1 MLLIDRVIWLVGVS
15 RAQDFVANRFTVRS
29 CGLNGISD
37 FPNNIWEHSVA
48 SSILNRFRVLPA
60 VKKYR
65 LPMKPF
71 LRAIKQSLKYKWSI
85 AGAFVCSFLIA
96 IIWSASITTVFP
108 IVKIVLEDET
118 AITWVDKSLK
128 TSQANLE
135 SLEVE
140 VADLKAD
147 FAQTNDPVISNRI
160 ELKQDRIRA
169 ETKSLE
175 WFGEVQPYVAK
186 YAPESPFQTLC
197 YALGWLL
204 VVTCIKG
211 VLLVV
216 SAILDARVAERTVYD
231 MRRIFYRKALE
242 LDQRRIDDIGMSN
255 MMTQL
260 SHNMIL
266 ISSGLRM
273 FYGKCF
279 REPLKMIS
287 CLVCA
292 AMISTPLL
300 LISLIIVP
308 AGAFLIHSVS
318 RRMKNSTQVEMAG
331 IGEVFRTL
339 IETFKA
345 VKTVR
350 IFNRERTERHRFKK
364 NARTLYDMQIRIAL
378 YDSLLRPVTEVLSIL
393 SISLSM
399 LVGAY
404 LVLNRETHLFG
415 YIRVSDSPISPTM
428 LLLFYSMLAG
438 AADPARKMSGIVN
451 ALVRGG
457 TACDNLYRSFD
468 PLPDVRAPEN
478 PIAVPDHRQ
487 AIEFQNVFF
496 AYLPRQPVL
505 KKIDLQ
511 IPFGQ
516 TVAIVGGNGSGKSTL
531 MNLLAR
537 FYDPHNGRVL
547 IDGHDVRQMPPKQVR
562 KQMAWVTQDSV
573 LFNGTLWDNVS
584 YGRAN
589 ASDADVLAAIKVA
602 HVDRFVDSLADGYQ
616 TDVGDDGT
624 SLSAGQRQRVALAR
638 AVLSNPKILILDEA
652 TSQIDGHSEGQILES
667 LREFIKSRTTFI
679 VTHRPSSL
687 KLADRVI
694 VMELGEV
701 VHDSGVDGAAVGSK
715 QFQQL
720 FSRAA

>member
-1 MLLIDRVIWLVGVS
+1 
-15 RAQDFVANRFTVRS
+15 
-29 CGLNGISD
+29 
-37 FPNNIWEHSVA
+37 
-48 SSILNRFRVLPA
+48 
-60 VKKYR
+60 
-65 LPMKPF
+65 MKPF

-85 AGAFVCSFLIA
+85 AGAFLCSFLIA

-118 AITWVDKSLK
+118 AITWVDKSIRTAEVNLK
-128 TSQANLE
+128 TLDEEIVELSTELE
-135 SLEVE
+135 
-140 VADLKAD
+140 
-147 FAQTNDPVISNRI
+147 QTNDPIVSNRI
-160 ELKQDRIRA
+160 ELKRDRANA
-169 ETKSLE
+169 EKKSLE
-175 WFGEVQPYVAK
+175 WFRSVQPYVDK

-204 VVTCIKG
+204 IVSVLKG
-211 VLLVV
+211 VLLVA

-242 LDQRRIDDIGMSN
+242 LDQRRIDAIGTSN

-260 SHNMIL
+260 SYNMMM

-287 CLVCA
+287 CLTCA

-318 RRMKNSTQVEMAG
+318 RRMKKSTQVEMAG

-350 IFNRERTERHRFKK
+350 IFNRERTERHRFKT
-364 NARTLYDMQIRIAL
+364 NATTLYDMQIRIAL
-378 YDSLLRPVTEVLSIL
+378 YDSLLRPITEVLSIV

-404 LVLNRETHLFG
+404 LVLNQETHLFG
-415 YIRVSDSPISPTM
+415 FIKMSDSPISPSM

-438 AADPARKMSGIVN
+438 AADPARKMSEIVN
-451 ALVRGG
+451 VIVRGG
-457 TACDNLYRSFD
+457 TACDNLYKTLD
-468 PLPDVRAPEN
+468 PLPLVRAPEN
-478 PIAVPDHRQ
+478 PIAVPDHQ
-487 AIEFQNVFF
+487 QSIKFENLFF
-496 AYLPRQPVL
+496 AYLPSQPVV
-505 KKIDLQ
+505 KQIDLH

-547 IDGHDVRQMPPKQVR
+547 IDGQDIRQMRPKQVR
-562 KQMAWVTQDSV
+562 NQMAWVTQSSV
-573 LFNGTLWDNVS
+573 LFIGTLWDNVS
-584 YGRAN
+584 YGKAH
-589 ASDADVLAAIKVA
+589 ASEDEIMAAIKVA
-602 HVDRFVDSLADGYQ
+602 HVDRFVDSLADGYM
-616 TDVGDDGT
+616 TNVGDDGT
-624 SLSAGQRQRVALAR
+624 ALSAGQRQRVALAR
-638 AVLSNPKILILDEA
+638 AVLSDPRILILDEA

-694 VMELGEV
+694 VLELGEIV
-701 VHDSGVDGAAVGSK
+701 NDSTVADAAADSH

>member
-1 MLLIDRVIWLVGVS
+1 
-15 RAQDFVANRFTVRS
+15 
-29 CGLNGISD
+29 
-37 FPNNIWEHSVA
+37 
-48 SSILNRFRVLPA
+48 
-60 VKKYR
+60 
-65 LPMKPF
+65 MKPF

-516 TVAIVGGNGSGKSTL
+516 TVAVVGGNGSGKSTL

-652 TSQIDGHSEGQILES
+652 TSQIDGHAEGKILES

>member
-1 MLLIDRVIWLVGVS
+1 M
-15 RAQDFVANRFTVRS
+15 
-29 CGLNGISD
+29 
-37 FPNNIWEHSVA
+37 
-48 SSILNRFRVLPA
+48 
-60 VKKYR
+60 
-65 LPMKPF
+65 
-71 LRAIKQSLKYKWSI
+71 
-85 AGAFVCSFLIA
+85 
-96 IIWSASITTVFP
+96 
-108 IVKIVLEDET
+108 LEDET

-128 TSQANLE
+128 AGQANLDTLAIE
-135 SLEVE
+135 LAE
-140 VADLKAD
+140 LKVD
-147 FAQTNDPVISNRI
+147 FKETNDPIISNRI
-160 ELKQDRIRA
+160 ELKQDRISA

-175 WFGEVQPYVAK
+175 WFREVQPYVNK

-197 YALGWLL
+197 IALGWLL
-204 VVTCIKG
+204 FVSSVKG

-242 LDQRRIDDIGMSN
+242 LDQRRIDNIGTSN

-260 SHNMIL
+260 SYNMMM

-287 CLVCA
+287 CLTFA

-318 RRMKNSTQVEMAG
+318 RRMKKSTQVEMAG

-378 YDSLLRPVTEVLSIL
+378 YDSLLRPITEVLSIL

-404 LVLNRETHLFG
+404 LVLNQETHLFG
-415 YIRVSDSPISPTM
+415 FIRISDSPISPTM

-438 AADPARKMSGIVN
+438 AADPARKMSEIVN
-451 ALVRGG
+451 VIVRGG
-457 TACDNLYRSFD
+457 TACDNLYHSFD

-478 PIAVPDHRQ
+478 PIPVPHHSQ

-496 AYLPRQPVL
+496 AYLPRQPVV
-505 KKIDLQ
+505 KQIDLQ

-516 TVAIVGGNGSGKSTL
+516 TVAIVGGNGSGKSTM

-547 IDGHDVRQMPPKQVR
+547 IDGQDVRQMHPKQVR

-584 YGRAN
+584 YGRAH
-589 ASDADVLAAIKVA
+589 ASDEEVLAAMKVA
-602 HVDRFVDSLADGYQ
+602 HVDQFADSLADGYM
-616 TDVGDDGT
+616 TNVGDDGT

-638 AVLSNPKILILDEA
+638 AVLSDPQILILDEA
-652 TSQIDGHSEGQILES
+652 TSQIDGHSEGQILDS
-667 LREFIKSRTTFI
+667 LRDFIKSRTTFI

-687 KLADRVI
+687 KLAERVI

-701 VHDSGVDGAAVGSK
+701 VHDSSVADAVVGSH

>member
-1 MLLIDRVIWLVGVS
+1 
-15 RAQDFVANRFTVRS
+15 
-29 CGLNGISD
+29 
-37 FPNNIWEHSVA
+37 
-48 SSILNRFRVLPA
+48 
-60 VKKYR
+60 
-65 LPMKPF
+65 MKPF
-71 LRAIKQSLKYKWSI
+71 LRAIKQSLKYRWSI
-85 AGAFVCSFLIA
+85 AGAFLCSFLIA

-118 AITWVDKSLK
+118 AITWVDKSIRTAEVNLK
-128 TSQANLE
+128 
-135 SLEVE
+135 SLDEEIVE
-140 VADLKAD
+140 LNAELQRA
-147 FAQTNDPVISNRI
+147 NDPVVSNRI
-160 ELKQDRIRA
+160 ELKRDRIRA
-169 ETKSLE
+169 EKKTLD
-175 WFGEVQPYVAK
+175 WFRDVQPYVEK
-186 YAPESPFQTLC
+186 YAPQSPFQTLC
-197 YALGWLL
+197 YALAWLL
-204 VVTCIKG
+204 IVSVIKG
-211 VLLVV
+211 VLLVF

-242 LDQRRIDDIGMSN
+242 LDQRRIDNIGTSN

-260 SHNMIL
+260 SYNMMM

-287 CLVCA
+287 CLVFA

-300 LISLIIVP
+300 LISMIIVP

-318 RRMKNSTQVEMAG
+318 RRMKKSTQVEMAG

-350 IFNRERTERHRFKK
+350 IFNRERTERHRFKT
-364 NARTLYDMQIRIAL
+364 NACTLYDMQIRIAL
-378 YDSLLRPVTEVLSIL
+378 YDSLLRPITEVLSIL

-404 LVLNRETHLFG
+404 LVLNQETHLFG
-415 YIRVSDSPISPTM
+415 FIKISDSPISPTM

-438 AADPARKMSGIVN
+438 AADPARKMSEIVN
-451 ALVRGG
+451 VIVRGG

-468 PLPDVRAPEN
+468 PLPLVRAPEN
-478 PIAVPDHRQ
+478 PMPVPNHKQ
-487 AIEFQNVFF
+487 SIKFENVFF
-496 AYLPRQPVL
+496 AYLPRQPVV
-505 KKIDLQ
+505 KQIDLH

-547 IDGHDVRQMPPKQVR
+547 IDGEDIRQMRPKQVR
-562 KQMAWVTQDSV
+562 NQMAWVTQSSI
-573 LFNGTLWDNVS
+573 LFNGTLWENVS
-584 YGRAN
+584 YGKAH
-589 ASDADVLAAIKVA
+589 ASDDEIMAAIKVA
-602 HVDRFVDSLADGYQ
+602 HVDRFVDSLADGYM
-616 TDVGDDGT
+616 TNVGDDGT

-638 AVLSNPKILILDEA
+638 AVLSDPAILILDEA

-694 VMELGEV
+694 VMELGEI
-701 VHDSGVDGAAVGSK
+701 VHDSSVADAAADSQ

>member
-1 MLLIDRVIWLVGVS
+1 
-15 RAQDFVANRFTVRS
+15 
-29 CGLNGISD
+29 
-37 FPNNIWEHSVA
+37 
-48 SSILNRFRVLPA
+48 
-60 VKKYR
+60 
-65 LPMKPF
+65 MKPF

-516 TVAIVGGNGSGKSTL
+516 TVAVVGGNGSGKSTL

>member
-1 MLLIDRVIWLVGVS
+1 
-15 RAQDFVANRFTVRS
+15 
-29 CGLNGISD
+29 
-37 FPNNIWEHSVA
+37 
-48 SSILNRFRVLPA
+48 
-60 VKKYR
+60 
-65 LPMKPF
+65 MKPF
-71 LRAIKQSLKYKWSI
+71 LRAIKQSLKYRWSI
-85 AGAFVCSFLIA
+85 AGAFLCSFLIA

-108 IVKIVLEDET
+108 VVKIVLEDET
-118 AITWVDKSLK
+118 AITWVDKSIR
-128 TSQANLE
+128 TA
-135 SLEVE
+135 EVN
-140 VADLKAD
+140 LKALD
-147 FAQTNDPVISNRI
+147 EEIVELNSELERANDPIVSNRI
-160 ELKQDRIRA
+160 ELKRDRVNA
-169 ETKSLE
+169 EQKSLD
-175 WFGEVQPYVAK
+175 WFRSVQPYVEK

-197 YALGWLL
+197 YALAWLL
-204 VVTCIKG
+204 IVSALKG

-242 LDQRRIDDIGMSN
+242 LDQRRIDNIGTSN

-260 SHNMIL
+260 SYNMMM

-287 CLVCA
+287 CLICA

-300 LISLIIVP
+300 LISMVIVP

-318 RRMKNSTQVEMAG
+318 RRMKKSTQVEMAG

-364 NARTLYDMQIRIAL
+364 NACTLYDMQIRIAL
-378 YDSLLRPVTEVLSIL
+378 YDSLLRPITEVLSIL
-393 SISLSM
+393 AISMSM

-404 LVLNRETHLFG
+404 LVLNQETHLFG
-415 YIRVSDSPISPTM
+415 FIKISDSPISPTM
-428 LLLFYSMLAG
+428 LLLFYSLLAG
-438 AADPARKMSGIVN
+438 AADPARKMSEIVN
-451 ALVRGG
+451 VIVRGG

-468 PLPDVRAPEN
+468 PLPLVRAPEN
-478 PIAVPDHRQ
+478 PIPVPSHKQ
-487 AIEFQNVFF
+487 SIKFENVFF
-496 AYLPRQPVL
+496 AYLPRQPVV
-505 KKIDLQ
+505 KQIDLH

-547 IDGHDVRQMPPKQVR
+547 IDGEDIRQMRPKQVR
-562 KQMAWVTQDSV
+562 NQMAWVTQSSV
-573 LFNGTLWDNVS
+573 LFNGTLWENVN
-584 YGRAN
+584 YGKAH
-589 ASDADVLAAIKVA
+589 ASDDEIMAAIKVA
-602 HVDRFVDSLADGYQ
+602 HVDRFVDSLADGYM
-616 TDVGDDGT
+616 TNVGDDGT
-624 SLSAGQRQRVALAR
+624 ALSAGQRQRVALAR
-638 AVLSNPKILILDEA
+638 AVLSDPKILILDEA

-667 LREFIKSRTTFI
+667 LREFIKSRTTFV

-694 VMELGEV
+694 VMELGEI
-701 VHDSGVDGAAVGSK
+701 VHDSSVADAAVDSQ

>member
-1 MLLIDRVIWLVGVS
+1 
-15 RAQDFVANRFTVRS
+15 
-29 CGLNGISD
+29 
-37 FPNNIWEHSVA
+37 
-48 SSILNRFRVLPA
+48 
-60 VKKYR
+60 
-65 LPMKPF
+65 MKPF

-85 AGAFVCSFLIA
+85 AGAFLCSFLIA

-118 AITWVDKSLK
+118 AITWVDKSIRTAEVNLK
-128 TSQANLE
+128 TLDEEIVELSTELE
-135 SLEVE
+135 
-140 VADLKAD
+140 
-147 FAQTNDPVISNRI
+147 QTNDPIVSNRI
-160 ELKQDRIRA
+160 ELKRDRANA
-169 ETKSLE
+169 EKKSLE
-175 WFGEVQPYVAK
+175 WFRSVQPYVDK

-204 VVTCIKG
+204 IVSVLKG
-211 VLLVV
+211 VLLVA
-216 SAILDARVAERTVYD
+216 SAILDARVAERTV
-231 MRRIFYRKALE
+231 
-242 LDQRRIDDIGMSN
+242 RRIDAIGTSN

-260 SHNMIL
+260 SYNMMM

-287 CLVCA
+287 CLTCA
-292 AMISTPLL
+292 AMIST
-300 LISLIIVP
+300 VP

-318 RRMKNSTQVEMAG
+318 RRMKKSTQVEMAG

-350 IFNRERTERHRFKK
+350 IFNRERTERHRFKT
-364 NARTLYDMQIRIAL
+364 NATTLYDMQIRIAL
-378 YDSLLRPVTEVLSIL
+378 YDSLLRPITEVLSIV

-404 LVLNRETHLFG
+404 LVLNQETHLFG
-415 YIRVSDSPISPTM
+415 FIKMSDSPISPSM

-438 AADPARKMSGIVN
+438 AADPARKMSEIVN
-451 ALVRGG
+451 VIVRGG
-457 TACDNLYRSFD
+457 TACDNLYKTLD
-468 PLPDVRAPEN
+468 PLP
-478 PIAVPDHRQ
+478 
-487 AIEFQNVFF
+487 
-496 AYLPRQPVL
+496 
-505 KKIDLQ
+505 
-511 IPFGQ
+511 PFGQ

-547 IDGHDVRQMPPKQVR
+547 IDGQDIRQMRPKQVR
-562 KQMAWVTQDSV
+562 NQMAWVTQSSV

-584 YGRAN
+584 YGKAH
-589 ASDADVLAAIKVA
+589 ASEDEIMAAIKVA
-602 HVDRFVDSLADGYQ
+602 HVDRFVDSLADGYM
-616 TDVGDDGT
+616 TNVGDDGT
-624 SLSAGQRQRVALAR
+624 ALSAGQRQRVALAR
-638 AVLSNPKILILDEA
+638 AVLSDPRILILDEA

-694 VMELGEV
+694 VLELGEIV
-701 VHDSGVDGAAVGSK
+701 NDSTVADAAADSH

>member
-1 MLLIDRVIWLVGVS
+1 
-15 RAQDFVANRFTVRS
+15 
-29 CGLNGISD
+29 
-37 FPNNIWEHSVA
+37 
-48 SSILNRFRVLPA
+48 
-60 VKKYR
+60 
-65 LPMKPF
+65 MKPF
-71 LRAIKQSLKYKWSI
+71 LRAIKHSLKYKWSI
-85 AGAFVCSFLIA
+85 AGAFLCSFLIA

-118 AITWVDKSLK
+118 AITWVDKSIQTGEVSL
-128 TSQANLE
+128 QALDDE
-135 SLEVE
+135 IDELTAEFEQS
-140 VADLKAD
+140 
-147 FAQTNDPVISNRI
+147 NDPIVSNRI
-160 ELKQDRIRA
+160 ELKQDRVHA
-169 ETKSLE
+169 ETRTLE
-175 WFGEVQPYVAK
+175 WFREVQPFVNK
-186 YAPESPFQTLC
+186 YAPTSPFQTLC
-197 YALGWLL
+197 YALVWLL
-204 VVTCIKG
+204 VVSCIKG
-211 VLLVV
+211 VLLVI
-216 SAILDARVAERTVYD
+216 SAILDARVAERTVFD

-242 LDQRRIDDIGMSN
+242 LDQRRIDNIGTSN

-260 SHNMIL
+260 SYNMMM
-266 ISSGLRM
+266 ISGGLRM

-308 AGAFLIHSVS
+308 AGAILIHSVS
-318 RRMKNSTQVEMAG
+318 RRMKKSTEVEMAG
-331 IGEVFRTL
+331 ISEVFRTL

-364 NARTLYDMQIRIAL
+364 NVETLYDMQIRIAL
-378 YDSLLRPVTEVLSIL
+378 YDSLLRPITEILSIL
-393 SISLSM
+393 AISLSM

-404 LVLNRETHLFG
+404 LVLNQETHLFG
-415 YIRVSDSPISPTM
+415 FIKISDTPISPTM

-438 AADPARKMSGIVN
+438 AADPVRKMSEIVN
-451 ALVRGG
+451 VIVRGG
-457 TACDNLYRSFD
+457 TACENLFKSFD
-468 PLPDVRAPEN
+468 PLPRVRAPEN
-478 PIAVPDHRQ
+478 PIPVPNHCQ
-487 AIEFQNVFF
+487 AIEFENVFF
-496 AYLPRQPVL
+496 AYLPRQPVVKQIGL
-505 KKIDLQ
+505 R

-537 FYDPHNGRVL
+537 FYDPHNGRVM
-547 IDGHDVRQMPPKQVR
+547 IDGKDIRQMNPKQVR
-562 KQMAWVTQDSV
+562 SKMAWVTQDSS
-573 LFNGTLWDNVS
+573 LFNGTLWENVA
-584 YGRAN
+584 YGRAH
-589 ASDADVLAAIKVA
+589 ATDDEIMHALKVA
-602 HVDRFVDSLADGYQ
+602 HVDRFVDSLADGYH
-616 TDVGDDGT
+616 THVGDDGT

-638 AVLSNPKILILDEA
+638 AVVANPKILILDEA

-667 LREFIKSRTTFI
+667 LRDFIKSRTTFI

-687 KLADRVI
+687 QLADRVI

-701 VHDSGVDGAAVGSK
+701 VHDSSVADARADSQ